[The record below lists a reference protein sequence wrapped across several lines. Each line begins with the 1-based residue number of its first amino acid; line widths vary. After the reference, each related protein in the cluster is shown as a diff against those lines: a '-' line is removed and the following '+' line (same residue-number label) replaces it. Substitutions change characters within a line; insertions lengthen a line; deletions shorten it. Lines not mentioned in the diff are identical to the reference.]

1 MGTRHFECRT
11 FDLSDNSPYYSS
23 VILAPEECKK
33 NTQERY
39 EIVKSEPA
47 QSPVRRT
54 FSADETA
61 GASKD
66 FECSSLQPLRYASMY
81 KYSLLGTNH
90 MISSRSRYDLF
101 DSPPYI
107 STVFRALRKCKK
119 NTQEQYEILK
129 FNPAKTLINQGFSA
143 EKTAR
148 ANAHFECCTFDHSDN
163 SPCLFSSGFLSRNLL
178 KNSLERKQERQ
189 QKIFDFEIFCVEEYQ
204 GESGGRNS
212 QLLPK
217 FRVRAVMTTSIPI
230 RI

>member
-11 FDLSDNSPYYSS
+11 FDLSDNSPYISS

-61 GASKD
+61 GASK
-66 FECSSLQPLRYASMY
+66 
-81 KYSLLGTNH
+81 N
-90 MISSRSRYDLF
+90 
-101 DSPPYI
+101 
-107 STVFRALRKCKK
+107 
-119 NTQEQYEILK
+119 
-129 FNPAKTLINQGFSA
+129 
-143 EKTAR
+143 
-148 ANAHFECCTFDHSDN
+148 FECCTFDHSDN

-178 KNSLERKQERQ
+178 KNSLERKQERR

-217 FRVRAVMTTSIPI
+217 FRVNPVMTASIRFHI
-230 RI
+230 RLKHGKTRFAHTILSVLREKVKRFLAKRLTYTGQCGYNNCVL

>member
-11 FDLSDNSPYYSS
+11 FDLSDNSPYTSS
-23 VILAPEECKK
+23 VIPAPEECKK

-61 GASKD
+61 GASK
-66 FECSSLQPLRYASMY
+66 
-81 KYSLLGTNH
+81 N
-90 MISSRSRYDLF
+90 
-101 DSPPYI
+101 
-107 STVFRALRKCKK
+107 
-119 NTQEQYEILK
+119 
-129 FNPAKTLINQGFSA
+129 
-143 EKTAR
+143 
-148 ANAHFECCTFDHSDN
+148 FECCTFDHSDN
-163 SPCLFSSGFLSRNLL
+163 SPCLFSSGFLSGNLL
-178 KNSLERKQERQ
+178 KNSLERKQERR

-230 RI
+230 HECVSRTHG

>member
-1 MGTRHFECRT
+1 MGFEPTCPCGQ
-11 FDLSDNSPYYSS
+11 LH
-23 VILAPEECKK
+23 
-33 NTQERY
+33 
-39 EIVKSEPA
+39 
-47 QSPVRRT
+47 
-54 FSADETA
+54 
-61 GASKD
+61 

-119 NTQEQYEILK
+119 NRQERYEILK
-129 FNPAKTLINQGFSA
+129 FDPAKTLINQGFSA

-178 KNSLERKQERQ
+178 KNSLERKQERR

-217 FRVRAVMTTSIPI
+217 FRVRAVITTSIPLRMLRGTA
-230 RI
+230 RIFLFYMTRRQLSRESRICPGSRCGTDIFPRNRGFSPCEESAPML